1 VTNWCDIGA
10 MSRKQTITF
19 TDPQASYLQREARR
33 LGISLADLVRR
44 IIDQYRVKPT
54 IQQD

>member
-1 VTNWCDIGA
+1 MLVLA
-10 MSRKQTITF
+10 MSHKQTITF